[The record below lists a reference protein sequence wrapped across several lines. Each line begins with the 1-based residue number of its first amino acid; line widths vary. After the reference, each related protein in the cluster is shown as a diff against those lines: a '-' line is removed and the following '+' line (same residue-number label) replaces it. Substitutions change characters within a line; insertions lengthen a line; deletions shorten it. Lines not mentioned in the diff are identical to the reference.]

1 MYTYCKM
8 IQKPLLP
15 RLCIKARAI
24 HRLAR
29 RKRWPAYAFAAAI
42 QEFPHEI
49 PHDDQATLMIHAVH
63 MYLVY
68 LTFTLID

>member
-1 MYTYCKM
+1 MQTR
-8 IQKPLLP
+8 PLLP
-15 RLCIKARAI
+15 RLHSRIRAI

-29 RKRWPAYAFAAAI
+29 RKRWPAYAFAAVI
-42 QEFPHEI
+42 QELPHDI
-49 PHDDQATLMIHAVH
+49 PHHDHATLMIKALH

>member
-1 MYTYCKM
+1 M

-49 PHDDQATLMIHAVH
+49 SHEIPYHDQATLMIHAVH

>member
-1 MYTYCKM
+1 M

-49 PHDDQATLMIHAVH
+49 PHEIPHHDQATLMIHAVH